1 MRSVALIFMLGLL
14 GGCTTSNQEL
24 VRDYHN
30 DGLHLFKQGR
40 YSDAEESFQAALKLQ
55 PADPGIYYNLGQTYD
70 YLHRKQEAEK
80 YYRECILRS
89 PNHAGAR
96 HALTILL
103 MNQNKQQEA
112 VEGVEDWLKK
122 SPIALPRMP
131 RMVFFGSKWVI
142 CQGPRPATSRLWPW
156 TPTTQGC

>member
-1 MRSVALIFMLGLL
+1 MRSVALIFMLVLL

-122 SPIALPRMP
+122 SPNCAAAYAEDGFLWKQMGDMP
-131 RMVFFGSKWVI
+131 RS
-142 CQGPRPATSRLWPW
+142 QARY
-156 TPTTQGC
+156 Q